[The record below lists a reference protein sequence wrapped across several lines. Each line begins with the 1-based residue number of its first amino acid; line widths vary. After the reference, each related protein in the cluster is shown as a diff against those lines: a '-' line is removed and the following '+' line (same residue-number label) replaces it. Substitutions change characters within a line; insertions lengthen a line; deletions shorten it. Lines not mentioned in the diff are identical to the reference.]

1 MLLRLTYAIVLNNG
15 NILKNFIWGYNS
27 IILQYTQI
35 IPLVPGACQPPTVI
49 WLNNFKKIE

>member
-1 MLLRLTYAIVLNNG
+1 MTYAIVLNNG